1 MVFFKLDF
9 VSKIKRLLLFI
20 KSIRVELGISYNKE
34 VTDICKVSK
43 IKLGIIPNKIV
54 GINKAI
60 NKKNSL
66 LLISFIIDRC
76 IE

>member
-43 IKLGIIPNKIV
+43 IKLGIIPNL
-54 GINKAI
+54 ATYMDDYPTL
-60 NKKNSL
+60 SL
-66 LLISFIIDRC
+66 RYDTRRYGKSLSYP
-76 IE
+76 